1 MEVQAI
7 SYNVR
12 ISPLKI
18 RDVARN
24 IRGLKAEEAMNL
36 LRFIPRKGAR
46 ILAKTLQSAMANAE
60 NNNNLSAS
68 ALTISKL
75 LVDEGPA
82 IKRFKPVSRGS
93 AHKFK
98 KRTTIVKIVL
108 SDVQPEAES
117 VKKAEKAVEAD
128 SAKA

>member
-7 SYNVR
+7 SYLVR
-12 ISPLKI
+12 ISPLKV

-24 IRGLKAEEAMNL
+24 IRGKNAEEAMNL
-36 LRFIPRKGAR
+36 LRFIPRKAAR

-60 NNNNLSAS
+60 NNNNLSAG

-75 LVDEGPA
+75 LVDEGSA

-98 KRTTIVKIVL
+98 KRTTIIKIVL
-108 SDVQPEAES
+108 SDVQPEEEAAP
-117 VKKAEKAVEAD
+117 VAD